1 MTRRGGTTMATPAVL
16 GKRQPDAAD
25 SASGTAKRPTLSH
38 SADRVHLIVG
48 GEHFH
53 TSKVTLRASS
63 FFSAMFDGS
72 WREADDDEIFVDRDP
87 DSFRV
92 LLSCLRA
99 GRAILPEHDT
109 NLCIR
114 ALLDAQFYGMESL
127 LEEIKST
134 AYCHIH
140 PGASRGAPK
149 LSPSEKFDKDTGG
162 ILDAIDKGLLPERF
176 FKAAPPPPKIRSFAA
191 IVEGSSILNK
201 KGGIPG
207 KPLLLKAGAGE
218 VVHIQSAVIAGVAEL
233 RRLVPSTIPEDPSSY
248 AQSGTNLACSRYN
261 GSGDFQLQ
269 YMGQRE
275 YDNKWA
281 DDEPIRIPFNAITH
295 RGIDFVQQHDDEGAK
310 DIQFRE
316 ELDLVLQGSIYL
328 RARGLC
334 DWHVHG
340 WIGPLDAIHR
350 AGSFRSS
357 AA

>member
-1 MTRRGGTTMATPAVL
+1 MATPVL
-16 GKRQPDAAD
+16 GKRQPDVAD
-25 SASGTAKRPTLSH
+25 SACGTAKRPALSR
-38 SADRVHLIVG
+38 SADRVHLVVG

-53 TSKVTLRASS
+53 TSKLTLRAST
-63 FFSAMFDGS
+63 FFSAMLDGS
-72 WREADDDEIFVDRDP
+72 WHEADDDEVFVDRDP

-134 AYCHIH
+134 TYCHMH
-140 PGASRGAPK
+140 PGACRGLAPK
-149 LSPSEKFDKDTGG
+149 LSPSEKFDKETGG

-176 FKAAPPPPKIRSFAA
+176 FKAAPPPPNTRSFAA
-191 IVEGSSILNK
+191 IVEGSSILND

-207 KPLLLKAGAGE
+207 EPYLLKAGAGE

-233 RRLVPSTIPEDPSSY
+233 RRLKPDTTPEDSSSY
-248 AQSGTNLACSRYN
+248 ATTGTSLACSRYN

-269 YMGQRE
+269 YMGQHE
-275 YDNKWA
+275 YDRKWA
-281 DDEPIRIPFNAITH
+281 RVQSTEAKDIPFKVITH
-295 RGIDFVQQHDDEGAK
+295 RGIDFVQEHDDAGPK

-316 ELDLVLQGSIYL
+316 ELDLVIQGSI
-328 RARGLC
+328 
-334 DWHVHG
+334 
-340 WIGPLDAIHR
+340 
-350 AGSFRSS
+350 
-357 AA
+357 